1 LSSSSTRVG
10 EALEGYQEL
19 FLGVISGLV
28 QGVFEWIPVSSKTI
42 LLLIFYWVGFSPSM
56 AYLLGLF
63 LNGSTAA
70 AAIIY
75 FRKDVLKMLRGL
87 RSRGEGRSLLI
98 FLTLSTL
105 TTGVTAIPLAG
116 LVAGGLELLNKVSM
130 LIIGFLYVLMSVL
143 LWVRER
149 MTVKAGSVGFSPF
162 KDGVLAGLAQGFSA
176 LPGVSRSG
184 VTILALLALG
194 HHPLTALRLSFLMS
208 IPATLGGTIYVAL
221 IHEQALVTASP
232 LILASSSITAITS
245 SVLMI
250 ALLLKASEK
259 LKPHFLTLILA
270 LITILTALTQS
281 L

>member
-1 LSSSSTRVG
+1 M
-10 EALEGYQEL
+10 EEYQEL
-19 FLGVISGLV
+19 LFGVVSGLA
-28 QGVFEWIPVSSKTI
+28 QGIFEWIPVSSKTI
-42 LLLIFYWVGFSPSM
+42 LLLLFYWMGFSPST

-75 FRKDVLKMLRGL
+75 FRKDVLKILKGL
-87 RSRGEGRSLLI
+87 RSSGEGRRLLI

-105 TTGVTAIPLAG
+105 ATGVTAAPLAG
-116 LVAGGLELLNKVSM
+116 FVAGGLEFLDKVSM
-130 LIIGFLYVLMSVL
+130 LMIGFLYVLMSVL
-143 LWVRER
+143 LWIRER
-149 MTVKAGSVGFSPF
+149 MIVKAGSAGFSPF
-162 KDGVLAGLAQGFSA
+162 RDGVLAGLAQGFSA

-194 HHPLTALRLSFLMS
+194 HHPLAALKLSFLMS
-208 IPATLGGTIYVAL
+208 IPATLGGMIYVAL
-221 IHEQALVTASP
+221 IHEQAVITAPP

-245 SVLMI
+245 SILVI